1 MLALNNLRLVH
12 HSEQYHGN
20 KVSGPYFEGWYYKQ
34 THSKGSL
41 IFIVGIFLPYAN
53 QESELKSVTV
63 PHAFIMAFR
72 NPKTTQCL
80 YYTYPPEELEYENK
94 KEFGYRIKIRNSE
107 FTESGFKVDL
117 DPKDLKF
124 PTTHEETL
132 FLEKVVSERKI
143 LFPDLNIDQVK
154 YERVNY
160 AVKGECTFENS
171 VRFPTSSLVPSVM
184 GPFGY
189 LPLLECYHGIVSLHH
204 TLNGKVDFIHNG
216 ETDGVI
222 LDGEGYIE
230 KDHGFNFPKSWIWVH
245 TNCFNQSKGS
255 CLLVSVANVPML
267 SDCGIAS
274 KLVSMLPYGDKIVSK
289 FSFSG
294 FLIIL
299 YDSKTKQTFNLSL
312 YKFGK
317 IKKLEFTF
325 TDKQIME
332 LQVVQGELELFVTTE
347 RILGTG
353 VPLPGPAADRS
364 GMVPLVEESIDVKV
378 KVRLMKGDNVLFEDE
393 GSEGG
398 MEVVGRIDL
407 LQQKTK

>member
-1 MLALNNLRLVH
+1 SV
-12 HSEQYHGN
+12 
-20 KVSGPYFEGWYYKQ
+20 
-34 THSKGSL
+34 
-41 IFIVGIFLPYAN
+41 IFIVGIFLPYPN
-53 QESELKSVTV
+53 QESQLKSVTF
-63 PHAFIMAFR
+63 PHAFVMAFR

-80 YYTYPPEELEYENK
+80 YYTYPPEDLEYENK
-94 KEFGYRIKIRNSE
+94 KEFGYKIKIKNSV
-107 FTESGFKVDL
+107 FTESGFSVDL

-124 PTTHEETL
+124 PTSKEETL
-132 FLEKVVSERKI
+132 FLDKVVSERKI
-143 LFPDLNIDQVK
+143 LFPELVIEQAK
-154 YERVNY
+154 YERIHF
-160 AVKGECTFENS
+160 AVKGECEFENT
-171 VRFPTSSLVPSVM
+171 VRFPTSHMVPSVM

-204 TLNGKVDFIHNG
+204 TLKGKVDFITET
-216 ETDGVI
+216 ETDSII

-245 TNCFNQSKGS
+245 TNCFQKSKGS

-274 KLVSMLPYGDKIVSK
+274 KIVSKLPHGDKIVSK

-299 YDSKTKQTFNLSL
+299 YDSTTKQTYNLSL

-317 IKKLEFTF
+317 IKSLEFTF

-332 LQVVQGELELFVTTE
+332 LHVIQGDLSLFVKTE
-347 RILGTG
+347 RALGSG

-364 GMVPLVEESIDVKV
+364 GMVPLVEESLDVAVHV
-378 KVRLMKGDNVLFEDE
+378 KLCKGDTVLFDDQ

-398 MEVVGRIDL
+398 MEVVGMIDL
-407 LQQKTK
+407 LLQKAK